1 MGENTKIKVNN
12 ERYRN
17 KLITKKYLVIQLLE
31 GNPNYFNGTQ
41 ICRIWKALTNINITG
56 NTKNYQ
62 IF

>member
-1 MGENTKIKVNN
+1 MKHTE
-12 ERYRN
+12 
-17 KLITKKYLVIQLLE
+17 ITKKYLVIQLLE

-41 ICRIWKALTNINITG
+41 ICRFWKALTNINITG